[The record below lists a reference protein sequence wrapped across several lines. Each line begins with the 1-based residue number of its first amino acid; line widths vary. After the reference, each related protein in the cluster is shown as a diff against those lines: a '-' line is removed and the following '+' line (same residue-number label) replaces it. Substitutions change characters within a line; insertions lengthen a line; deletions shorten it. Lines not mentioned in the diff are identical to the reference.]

1 LRFPGILFFLKKNR
15 TRTCNCKCDL
25 ALIKKKVVLM
35 AMEISRSLAGHEE
48 GTRRRMGLAVWGF
61 AYPGT
66 ISDEA
71 IGMWVGEM
79 FSHEYKGNWG
89 SMWWPGGSTDQ
100 M

>member
-1 LRFPGILFFLKKNR
+1 
-15 TRTCNCKCDL
+15 
-25 ALIKKKVVLM
+25 M

-71 IGMWVGEM
+71 IGMWVGGRCSRM
-79 FSHEYKGNWG
+79 STKGTG
-89 SMWWPGGSTDQ
+89 EACGGLVGALIRCDGRVASAWNFQ
-100 M
+100 GME

>member
-1 LRFPGILFFLKKNR
+1 
-15 TRTCNCKCDL
+15 
-25 ALIKKKVVLM
+25 M

-89 SMWWPGGSTDQ
+89 SMWWPGGTVGALVRCDGRVASAWNFQ
-100 M
+100 GME

>member
-1 LRFPGILFFLKKNR
+1 
-15 TRTCNCKCDL
+15 
-25 ALIKKKVVLM
+25 M

-71 IGMWVGEM
+71 IGMWVGEVLA
-79 FSHEYKGNWG
+79 
-89 SMWWPGGSTDQ
+89 
-100 M
+100 